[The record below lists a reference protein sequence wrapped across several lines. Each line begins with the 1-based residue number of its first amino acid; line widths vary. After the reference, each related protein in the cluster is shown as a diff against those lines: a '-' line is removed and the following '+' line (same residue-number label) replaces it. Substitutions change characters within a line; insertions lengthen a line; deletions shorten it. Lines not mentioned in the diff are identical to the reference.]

1 MKNTGKLNVKKHQD
15 QLNGSP
21 GYLTQ
26 MKWPQWPYNSTKQM
40 LTRVGLLKE
49 DPARSPGWRWARLPS
64 VSIFRLQLS
73 SQLDLRWGFRLRS
86 PCSALCRQ
94 VPGGQAKSSRKS
106 ILSVLLTPAEA
117 GQQAG
122 AWNSAKGSGKVSWE
136 PSYETREDDTKLIG
150 RSKLS
155 VGTKLNWV
163 HDGNNFIK
171 PCSCTQRKGRSK

>member
-1 MKNTGKLNVKKHQD
+1 MLRNIKP

-26 MKWPQWPYNSTKQM
+26 MKWPQWPYNSTKQV

-49 DPARSPGWRWARLPS
+49 DPARSPGWRRARLPS
-64 VSIFRLQLS
+64 SLWLQLS
-73 SQLDLRWGFRLRS
+73 SRLALRWGFRRRS

-106 ILSVLLTPAEA
+106 VPLTPAEA

-150 RSKLS
+150 RPKLS

-171 PCSCTQRKGRSK
+171 PCSCT